1 VTSADD
7 WRFDAP
13 VPENEVSPGERPSF
27 SILIPAHQAEGTI
40 VRAVESALAQS
51 YPAKEVIVC
60 DDGSTDGTQ
69 IALQPYRDAVR
80 LLIKENGGAA
90 SARNAAAAAASGD
103 FVAQLDADDVFE
115 PRRLEAL
122 ADLGGM
128 RPDLDILVTDVYFVV
143 GGRRTGRFYASNEF
157 ALGDQRT
164 AILLSCFVGGW
175 PAIRLSRLR
184 EIGGYDESLPV
195 AHDWDA
201 AIRLIFAGASAGLVD
216 SPLMEYTLGAS
227 SLTSARSRALED
239 RVRVLEKT
247 LASTRLTPGERRTA
261 EESLRR
267 HRRRAASASLDDA
280 VQVGARGSALR
291 VVTRRGAGVRTRAA
305 AATVV
310 VAPAPVQRF
319 VARRRRST
327 T

>member
-1 VTSADD
+1 MKSK
-7 WRFDAP
+7 F
-13 VPENEVSPGERPSF
+13 G
-27 SILIPAHQAEGTI
+27 
-40 VRAVESALAQS
+40 AV
-51 YPAKEVIVC
+51 
-60 DDGSTDGTQ
+60 
-69 IALQPYRDAVR
+69 
-80 LLIKENGGAA
+80 
-90 SARNAAAAAASGD
+90 
-103 FVAQLDADDVFE
+103 VFE

-122 ADLGGM
+122 AELGRT